1 MCGDRRPEE
10 AACGVGRGVLAGD
23 GQVRPL
29 DCVGGFRAY
38 PRLKVYP
45 AVRTAGQYMHLNRDA
60 QEKVSQCG
68 RSGGSSTRRV
78 EKGS

>member
-38 PRLKVYP
+38 PCLKVYP

-60 QEKVSQCG
+60 QEKSESV
-68 RSGGSSTRRV
+68 REVGGKFNQ
-78 EKGS
+78 EG